1 MTLKEFETTI
11 KGALESV
18 EDEIQQAQDWAEQNE
33 TEEDCAY
40 EEGYSGALQYVLN
53 LLKEVK

>member
-11 KGALESV
+11 RGALESV
-18 EDEIQQAQDWAEQNE
+18 EDEIQQAQDYAEENE
-33 TEEDCAY
+33 VEEDCAY
-40 EEGYSGALQYVLN
+40 EEGYSGALQYVLK

>member
-18 EDEIQQAQDWAEQNE
+18 EDDIKSAQDYAEQNDV
-33 TEEDCAY
+33 EEDCAY

>member
-1 MTLKEFETTI
+1 MTLKQFEKTI
-11 KGALESV
+11 KDALESV
-18 EDEIQQAQDWAEQNE
+18 EDEIEQAQDFAEQNDV
-33 TEEDCAY
+33 EEDCAY

>member
-33 TEEDCAY
+33 VEEDCAY

>member
-11 KGALESV
+11 RSALQSV
-18 EDEIQQAQDWAEQNE
+18 EDEIEQAQFYAEQNE
-33 TEEDCAY
+33 VEEDCAY

>member
-11 KGALESV
+11 RGALESV

-33 TEEDCAY
+33 VEEDCAY